1 MQFEPRHASRNQNAP
16 GNAAGRLT
24 ARSDADLIQ
33 ASKRCDR
40 KRRRQAESPRE
51 ASARDRRV
59 AALLF
64 AFKLR

>member
-1 MQFEPRHASRNQNAP
+1 VPSDARPPRAIRMPLAM
-16 GNAAGRLT
+16 AAGRLT

-51 ASARDRRV
+51 ASARDRGV